1 MATKHRIGV
10 FVPTSGPAGI
20 WGPSCRAS
28 AELACAEINA
38 AATDDTVFRLR
49 FVDAG
54 TKPETVARRAAELI
68 AARRIESIVGMH
80 TRRRVRDAL
89 GGRGRPARTLY
100 LHTAPRRQRAGQRLL
115 PRVTPERQ
123 LLPAAH
129 LA

>member
-68 AARRIESIVGMH
+68 REQQQVNETAAAIGS
-80 TRRRVRDAL
+80 RVDDELRE
-89 GGRGRPARTLY
+89 
-100 LHTAPRRQRAGQRLL
+100 LL
-115 PRVTPERQ
+115 PRDGEREEEG
-123 LLPAAH
+123 
-129 LA
+129 